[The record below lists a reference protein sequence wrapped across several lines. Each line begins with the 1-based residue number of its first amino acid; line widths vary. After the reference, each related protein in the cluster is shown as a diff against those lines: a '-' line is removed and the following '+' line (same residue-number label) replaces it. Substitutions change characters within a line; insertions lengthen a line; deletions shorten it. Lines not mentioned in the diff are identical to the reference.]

1 MGLGSS
7 RSQEQNHVEENDVPE
22 NPVLPENGNIQR
34 HLNPEINLRRN
45 DTGMFGIKCREIS
58 LWDKKYRFTKIDI
71 NVPLSTHMIHFC
83 RT

>member
-45 DTGMFGIKCREIS
+45 DTGMLCVMSRNLSGILKS
-58 LWDKKYRFTKIDI
+58 ID
-71 NVPLSTHMIHFC
+71 LQKLT
-83 RT
+83 

>member
-45 DTGMFGIKCREIS
+45 DTGMLCRGIS
-58 LWDKKYRFTKIDI
+58 L
-71 NVPLSTHMIHFC
+71 
-83 RT
+83 

>member
-7 RSQEQNHVEENDVPE
+7 RSQEQNHPEENDVPE

-45 DTGMFGIKCREIS
+45 DTGMLCRGIS
-58 LWDKKYRFTKIDI
+58 LWNIKSID
-71 NVPLSTHMIHFC
+71 LQKLK
-83 RT
+83 